1 MANYIA
7 IVHKES
13 KTDFGISFPDF
24 PGCITAGQTVDE
36 AKDLA
41 QEALALHVKGMIEDG
56 DEMPAPS
63 KLEDIMADADYADAV
78 AYLVV
83 SIPDTKPRTVRVNIT
98 VPEMTLKQID
108 AAAKKRGMSR
118 SSFLVH
124 LAQNAIHSNYSQPSR
139 SGPI

>member
-7 IVHKES
+7 IVHKDP
-13 KTDFGISFPDF
+13 KTDFGVSFPDF

-41 QEALALHVKGMIEDG
+41 QEALAFHVKGMIEDG
-56 DEMPAPS
+56 DELPAPS
-63 KLEDIMADADYADAV
+63 KLEDIMADADYANAV

-124 LAQNAIHSNYSQPSR
+124 LAQNAIHSNHSQQSA
-139 SGPI
+139 

>member
-7 IVHKES
+7 IVHKEAN
-13 KTDFGISFPDF
+13 TDFGISFPDF
-24 PGCITAGQTVDE
+24 PGCVTAGQTVDE

-41 QEALALHVKGMIEDG
+41 QEALAFHIKGMIEDS
-56 DEMPAPS
+56 EQLPAPS
-63 KLEDIMADADYADAV
+63 KLEDIMADLDYADAA

-83 SIPDTKPRTVRVNIT
+83 SVPDTKPRTVRGNIT

-124 LAQNAIHSNYSQPSR
+124 LAQNEIHSNHSQPSA
-139 SGPI
+139 

>member
-7 IVHKES
+7 VVHKAS
-13 KTDFGISFPDF
+13 KTDFGVSFPDF

-63 KLEDIMADADYADAV
+63 KLEDIMADADYADV
-78 AYLVV
+78 IAYLVV
-83 SIPDTKPRTVRVNIT
+83 SIPDTKPRTVRINIT

-124 LAQNAIHSNYSQPSR
+124 LAQNAIHSDHSQPSA
-139 SGPI
+139 

>member
-7 IVHKES
+7 IIHKEA

-36 AKDLA
+36 ARDLA
-41 QEALALHVKGMIEDG
+41 QDALALHVRGIIEDG
-56 DEMPAPS
+56 DELPAPS
-63 KLEDIMADADYADAV
+63 KLEDIMADTDYADAV

-98 VPEMTLKQID
+98 LPEMTLKQID

-124 LAQNAIHSNYSQPSR
+124 LAQNAIHSNHSQPSA
-139 SGPI
+139 

>member
-13 KTDFGISFPDF
+13 KTDFGVSFPDF
-24 PGCITAGQTVDE
+24 PGCITAGHTVDE

-56 DEMPAPS
+56 DEMPPPS

-83 SIPDTKPRTVRVNIT
+83 SVPDTKPRTVRVNIT

-108 AAAKKRGMSR
+108 AAAKKKGMSR

-124 LAQNAIHSNYSQPSR
+124 LAQNAIHSNHSQPSA
-139 SGPI
+139 

>member
-7 IVHKES
+7 IVHKDPKS
-13 KTDFGISFPDF
+13 DFGVSFPDF
-24 PGCITAGQTVDE
+24 PGCITAGKNIDE
-36 AKDLA
+36 AKDMA
-41 QEALALHVKGMIEDG
+41 QEALTLHIQGMIEDG
-56 DEMPAPS
+56 EKLPAPS
-63 KLEDIMADADYADAV
+63 KLEEIMADPDFADAV

-83 SIPDTKPRTVRVNIT
+83 DVPDARPRTVRVNIT

-124 LAQNAIHSNYSQPSR
+124 AAQNAIQSNQSQTPV
-139 SGPI
+139 

>member
-13 KTDFGISFPDF
+13 KTDFGVSFPDF

-36 AKDLA
+36 AKDFA
-41 QEALALHVKGMIEDG
+41 QEALALHIKGMIEDG
-56 DEMPAPS
+56 DELPAPS

-83 SIPDTKPRTVRVNIT
+83 SIPDAKPRTVRVNIT

-108 AAAKKRGMSR
+108 AAAKKSGMSR

-124 LAQNAIHSNYSQPSR
+124 LAQNAIHSNHSQPSA
-139 SGPI
+139 

>member
-1 MANYIA
+1 MINYIA
-7 IVHKES
+7 IVHKDAN
-13 KTDFGISFPDF
+13 TDFGVSFPDF

-36 AKDLA
+36 AKDSA
-41 QEALALHVKGMIEDG
+41 QEALAFHVKGMIEDG
-56 DEMPAPS
+56 DELPVPS

-83 SIPDTKPRTVRVNIT
+83 SIPEAKPRTVRVNIT

-124 LAQNAIHSNYSQPSR
+124 IAQNAIHSDHFQPST
-139 SGPI
+139 

>member
-7 IVHKES
+7 IVHKEP
-13 KTDFGISFPDF
+13 KTDFGVSFPDF
-24 PGCITAGQTVDE
+24 PGCMTAGQTVDQ

-41 QEALALHVKGMIEDG
+41 QEALAFHVKGMIEDG
-56 DEMPAPS
+56 DELPAPS

-124 LAQNAIHSNYSQPSR
+124 LAQNAIHSNQSQPSA
-139 SGPI
+139 

>member
-13 KTDFGISFPDF
+13 KTDFGVSFPDF
-24 PGCITAGQTVDE
+24 PGCITAGHTVDE

-56 DEMPAPS
+56 DEMPPPS

-83 SIPDTKPRTVRVNIT
+83 SVPDTKPRTVRVNIT

-124 LAQNAIHSNYSQPSR
+124 LAQDAIHSNHSQQSA
-139 SGPI
+139 

>member
-7 IVHKES
+7 IVHKEA
-13 KTDFGISFPDF
+13 KTDFGVSFPDF

-56 DEMPAPS
+56 DELPTPY
-63 KLEDIMADADYADAV
+63 KLEDIMADVDYADAV
-78 AYLVV
+78 AFLVV
-83 SIPDTKPRTVRVNIT
+83 FIPDTKPRTVRVNIT
-98 VPEMTLKQID
+98 LPEMTLKQID
-108 AAAKKRGMSR
+108 AAAKKREMSR

-124 LAQNAIHSNYSQPSR
+124 LVQNAIHSNHSQPSA
-139 SGPI
+139 

>member
-7 IVHKES
+7 IVHKEA
-13 KTDFGISFPDF
+13 KTDFGVSFPDF
-24 PGCITAGQTVDE
+24 PGCIASGQTVDE

-56 DEMPAPS
+56 DELPTPY
-63 KLEDIMADADYADAV
+63 KLEDIMADVDYADAV
-78 AYLVV
+78 AFLVV
-83 SIPDTKPRTVRVNIT
+83 FIPDTKPRTVRVNIT
-98 VPEMTLKQID
+98 LPEMTLKQID

-124 LAQNAIHSNYSQPSR
+124 LAQNAIHSNHSQPSA
-139 SGPI
+139 

>member
-13 KTDFGISFPDF
+13 KTDFGVSFPDF

-36 AKDLA
+36 AKDFA
-41 QEALALHVKGMIEDG
+41 QEALALHVKGMIEDD
-56 DEMPAPS
+56 DELPAPS
-63 KLEDIMADADYADAV
+63 KLEDIMADADYVDAV

-83 SIPDTKPRTVRVNIT
+83 SIPDAKPRTVRVNIT

-124 LAQNAIHSNYSQPSR
+124 LAQKAIHSNHSQPTA
-139 SGPI
+139 

>member
-7 IVHKES
+7 IVHKDD
-13 KTDFGISFPDF
+13 KTDFGVSFPDF
-24 PGCITAGQTVDE
+24 PGCVTAGQTVDE

-41 QEALALHVKGMIEDG
+41 QEALALHIKGMIEDG
-56 DEMPAPS
+56 EQLPSPS
-63 KLEDIMADADYADAV
+63 KLEDIMADADYADAI

-124 LAQNAIHSNYSQPSR
+124 LAQNAIYSNHLQPSA
-139 SGPI
+139 

>member
-7 IVHKES
+7 IVHKDAD
-13 KTDFGISFPDF
+13 TDFGVSFPDF
-24 PGCITAGQTVDE
+24 PGCITAGQNVDE
-36 AKDLA
+36 AKDLS
-41 QEALALHVKGMIEDG
+41 QEALALHIQGMIEDG
-56 DEMPAPS
+56 DPLPRPS
-63 KLEDIMADADYADAV
+63 NLEDIMADTDYADAV

-83 SIPDTKPRTVRVNIT
+83 SVPDTKPRTVRVNIT

-124 LAQNAIHSNYSQPSR
+124 VAQNAIHSNHSQPSA
-139 SGPI
+139 

>member
-7 IVHKES
+7 IVHKDPNS
-13 KTDFGISFPDF
+13 DFGVSFPDF
-24 PGCITAGQTVDE
+24 PGCITAGKNIDE
-36 AKDLA
+36 AKDMA
-41 QEALALHVKGMIEDG
+41 QEALSLHIQGMIEDG
-56 DEMPAPS
+56 AQLPVPS
-63 KLEDIMADADYADAV
+63 KLEDIMADPDFAEAA

-83 SIPDTKPRTVRVNIT
+83 DVPDAKPKSVRVNIT

-124 LAQNAIHSNYSQPSR
+124 AAQNALHSNQSEA
-139 SGPI
+139 PI

>member
-7 IVHKES
+7 IVHKEA
-13 KTDFGISFPDF
+13 KTDFGVSFPDF

-41 QEALALHVKGMIEDG
+41 QKALALHVRGIIEDG
-56 DEMPAPS
+56 YKLPAPS

-98 VPEMTLKQID
+98 LPEMTLKQID

-124 LAQNAIHSNYSQPSR
+124 LAQNAIHSNHSQPSA
-139 SGPI
+139 

>member
-7 IVHKES
+7 IVHKEA
-13 KTDFGISFPDF
+13 KTDFGVSFPDF

-56 DEMPAPS
+56 DELPAPS
-63 KLEDIMADADYADAV
+63 KLEDIMDDVDYADAV
-78 AYLVV
+78 AFLVV
-83 SIPDTKPRTVRVNIT
+83 SIPDTKSRTVRVNIT
-98 VPEMTLKQID
+98 LPEMTLKQID

-124 LAQNAIHSNYSQPSR
+124 LAQNAIHSNHSQPSA
-139 SGPI
+139 

>member
-7 IVHKES
+7 IVHKEA
-13 KTDFGISFPDF
+13 KTDFGVSFPDF

-56 DEMPAPS
+56 DELPTPY
-63 KLEDIMADADYADAV
+63 KLEDIMADVDYADAV
-78 AYLVV
+78 AFLVV
-83 SIPDTKPRTVRVNIT
+83 FIPDTKPRTVRVNIT
-98 VPEMTLKQID
+98 LPEMTLKQID
-108 AAAKKRGMSR
+108 AAAKKREMSR

-124 LAQNAIHSNYSQPSR
+124 LAQNAIHSNHSQPSA
-139 SGPI
+139 

>member
-13 KTDFGISFPDF
+13 KTDFGVSFPDF
-24 PGCITAGQTVDE
+24 PGCITAGHTVDE

-56 DEMPAPS
+56 DEMPPPS

-83 SIPDTKPRTVRVNIT
+83 SVPDTKPRTVRVNIT

-124 LAQNAIHSNYSQPSR
+124 LAQNAIHSNHSQPSA
-139 SGPI
+139 